1 MNVEG
6 QLRGQ
11 SAVVV
16 SHTRLVA
23 REAVGRESRAC
34 PRACNVDLSAHHS
47 SKKHVHSGADEC
59 TGGLVLCSVACLP
72 GVLAPAWSVLLQ
84 QQRSVFANDPKI
96 SLDREISIW
105 HSSARHAPGVL
116 SDSKLWIKVIIGLFV
131 QENAQISGTMCTRVK
146 PGAPA
151 ERLHQAHLAA
161 RAPEAKEMWTN
172 PSRVKKV
179 DFGTIDWWWYGW
191 DNSNALAVTA
201 G

>member
-16 SHTRLVA
+16 CHTRLVA
-23 REAVGRESRAC
+23 REALGRESRAC

-59 TGGLVLCSVACLP
+59 TGELVLCSGAGLP

-84 QQRSVFANDPKI
+84 QQRSVFANDPKT
-96 SLDREISIW
+96 SRNREISCW
-105 HSSARHAPGVL
+105 HTSVWHAPGAV
-116 SDSKLWIKVIIGLFV
+116 SDSKLWCKVIIGLYV
-131 QENAQISGTMCTRVK
+131 HVNTQISGTMCICDK

-151 ERLHQAHLAA
+151 ERLHQVHLAA
-161 RAPEAKEMWTN
+161 RASEAK
-172 PSRVKKV
+172 
-179 DFGTIDWWWYGW
+179 
-191 DNSNALAVTA
+191 
-201 G
+201 